1 VVRDAARVICYLCF
15 LNEARHSC
23 ILIMLQYLIYIICC
37 LLIIGFI
44 YIIYRFMIKRPLAH
58 PELLSK
64 PFPGEYRQILEK
76 RVRYYNT
83 LNAKQKEEFESR
95 ILKFLAEKKIA
106 GVDTPVS
113 VEDTILVAASAIIP
127 MFAFPYY
134 NYPDVDEIILYPNS
148 FDREF
153 HTGSESRERNVL
165 GMVGN
170 GYLNGHVLLSRPDLE
185 AAFDGTRHK
194 SNVGIHEFIHLI
206 DKADGAVD
214 GVPEVLFEHSFA
226 LPWLKEV
233 RKEINKIKR
242 GRSDINPYALTN
254 EAEFLAVVGEYFFDD
269 PEKMKSRHPELY
281 AYLVNIF
288 KQHPGN
294 V

>member
-1 VVRDAARVICYLCF
+1 MARVICYLCF
-15 LNEARHSC
+15 G
-23 ILIMLQYLIYIICC
+23 MPQYPIYIISS
-37 LLIIGFI
+37 LIVVGIIYFI
-44 YIIYRFMIKRPLAH
+44 YRYMIKRPLAH
-58 PELLSK
+58 PDLLSK
-64 PFPGEYRQILEK
+64 PFPDEFRQILIK
-76 RVRYYNT
+76 RVRYYNK
-83 LNAKQKEEFESR
+83 LNAQQKKEFETR
-95 ILKFLAEKKIA
+95 ILKFLAEKKIT
-106 GVDTPVS
+106 GVETPLS
-113 VEDTILVAASAIIP
+113 DEDTLLVAASAIIP

-134 NYPDVDEIILYPNS
+134 NYPGIDEILLYPNS

-153 HTGSESRERNVL
+153 HTGNESRERNVL

-170 GYLNGHVLLSRPDLE
+170 GFLNGHVLLSRPDLE

-214 GVPEVLFEHSFA
+214 GVPEILFDHSFA

-233 RKEINKIKR
+233 RKEINKIKH
-242 GRSDINPYALTN
+242 GHSDINPYALTN

-281 AYLVNIF
+281 RFLVNIF
-288 KQHPGN
+288 NQHPDN
-294 V
+294 YVQ